1 MDIWVL
7 IILCQNFKA
16 QFYWPGMSEDVA
28 NFCRSCDVCQK
39 TVVKGRVSKASLGRI
54 PLIGVP
60 FQRIAIDLMGPFIPS
75 ARKHTHILTIVDYA
89 TRYVEA
95 IPLKSISTVDVA
107 EALVSVYRRVG
118 IPAEVLSDLGTQF
131 VSDLMREVCR
141 LLSVKQL
148 RRGGYRMSR
157 LL

>member
-1 MDIWVL
+1 
-7 IILCQNFKA
+7 
-16 QFYWPGMSEDVA
+16 
-28 NFCRSCDVCQK
+28 
-39 TVVKGRVSKASLGRI
+39 
-54 PLIGVP
+54 
-60 FQRIAIDLMGPFIPS
+60 MGPFIPS

-107 EALVSVYRRVG
+107 EALVSVYSRVG
-118 IPAEVLSDLGTQF
+118 IPAEVMSDLGTQF

-148 RRGGYRMSR
+148 TSFRYHPMCNGLVERYNAVVKSTLKRLYSEEPAQWDRYLPALLFALREAPSSSLGFPRLNFCMGGISVGHWMS
-157 LL
+157 